1 MTADELPAR
10 IMGSPE
16 EAAAILGVGAQTVRR
31 AIRDGTF
38 PPTVSTRRFGRRIV
52 INLHQLTEW
61 CNQPA
66 DATTAS

>member
-1 MTADELPAR
+1 MTGAGLPPR
-10 IMGSPE
+10 VMGSPE

-31 AIRDGTF
+31 AIHGGTF
-38 PPTVSTRRFGRRIV
+38 PPDVAWRRFGRRIV

-66 DATTAS
+66 EADAS